1 MTRYEQ
7 IKTMHRQV
15 QQMAVDACAK
25 EAHLVG
31 AGPVTSN
38 YGDNLQDAADA
49 LELAMLAM
57 TPVPACGVDIDSP
70 LSLDRGLNRLVRF
83 EHIGDED
90 VLVYASQAQEAC
102 LTSSVEG
109 R

>member
-7 IKTMHRQV
+7 IKALYEATQA
-15 QQMAVDACAK
+15 MAVDACEK

-57 TPVPACGVDIDSP
+57 TPVPACGVDIDTP
-70 LSLDRGLNRLVRF
+70 LSLDRGLNRLARF
-83 EHIGDED
+83 ERIGDED
-90 VLVYASQAQEAC
+90 VLVYASQANEAC
-102 LTSSVEG
+102 LTTTTESH
-109 R
+109 